1 MNSHSHT
8 SHDTRKRGPGTE
20 FSASSVVTRSTI
32 ANRASSTC
40 TNTLTMQPRMMN
52 HSIEKPSAAPTF
64 GVTMSSPEPTI
75 AALMMRPGP
84 RCEAVASQPR
94 GGSITWPGWR
104 ALLDEVAC
112 VLELWATCVCVTG
125 YL

>member
-1 MNSHSHT
+1 MKSHIHS

-20 FSASSVVTRSTI
+20 FSASSVVSRSTI
-32 ANRASSTC
+32 ANRASSIC
-40 TNTLTMQPRMMN
+40 TNTLTMQPRIMN
-52 HSIEKPSAAPTF
+52 HSIEKPRAAPTF

-84 RCEAVASQPR
+84 RCDAVASQPR
-94 GGSITWPGWR
+94 GGSRTWPGCR
-104 ALLDEVAC
+104 ALLDDVTC
-112 VLELWATCVCVTG
+112 VLELGPVCVCVTG